1 MRKRLWI
8 SVGAGAAVL
17 AAIAILAIVIS
28 QQRLR
33 RHRVFRAAPAE
44 RRAKPP
50 AGIPPVERWTEE
62 FERLSPTEVEE
73 LLDQIE
79 QHDADLYAR
88 YSLGYLHAR
97 VLIERNELRDAA
109 RKLAPFLDAKSAFR
123 DLALYHQAEIDQAN
137 DDRAAASR
145 VRQQLIAEYPQA
157 FYRDQAIDEEADYLQ
172 SLGDPSPLVA
182 FVRAVTP
189 AASTARRRELSARIV
204 ESQLRAGQLA
214 NAFAG
219 GIALLKGG
227 TTDDAADRV
236 SRALDRS
243 DLVARMNAE
252 QKATIGDALRNHRRF
267 DRAVVLLNAA
277 LSGLPARRDE
287 LLFDIGRSYFGDEK
301 YAEAQQTYMRGANTA
316 VNAKAKATFLF
327 HASRAAQ
334 LRGDDAG
341 AERLMTA
348 TIAVVGRFP
357 ATTAALTQRIRTR
370 LKQKR
375 FADAATDLQLL
386 RKIAPNDHAVVEGSL
401 AYASG
406 VLGAGKS
413 GTALSVLNSVPRKL
427 LDKSDV
433 PEYGYWRAR
442 ALESRDLHAA
452 FNEYLGVLRST
463 VSTHFAYFARE
474 RLESAAMQ
482 SRVTQELIIREAQV
496 RNLIA
501 SKQFAVARQIETDR
515 ILLSSRNR
523 SPELQRL
530 ADIYRQT
537 PAYKNILELQ
547 PEPLPRLPNVNP
559 NDRATLLMALG
570 LYDEAADQVRQH
582 YPLRPLKSAL
592 TQSIAFNRGGASRES
607 IYAVEVL
614 MKSAPAD
621 YLPDLLPLIV
631 RQLLYPRYFY
641 GFIVEDSQK
650 FGTDPT
656 LVLAIMREESR
667 FNPRAKSE
675 AAARG
680 LLQFIITTAREIG
693 RDVGLIDVAPEDL
706 YDPRVIIKLGA
717 KYVSELSKQFDGNSY
732 RTAAAYNA
740 GPKQVAL
747 WLRLAPAAGDDWF
760 FSAINFDETKDYV
773 RKVMNSYRRY
783 NEIYG
788 NAGPQGGLRAEP

>member
-1 MRKRLWI
+1 MTKRFRI
-8 SVGAGAAVL
+8 SIAAGAAVL
-17 AAIAILAIVIS
+17 AAIVIVAIVIS

-44 RRAKPP
+44 HRVRPP
-50 AGIPPVERWTEE
+50 AGIPPVEQWSDA
-62 FERLSPTEVEE
+62 FERLAPADVEE
-73 LLDQIE
+73 LLDLIE
-79 QHDADLYAR
+79 EHNADLYAR

-97 VLIERNELRDAA
+97 VLIERNELHDATH
-109 RKLAPFLDAKSAFR
+109 KLAPFLAANSAFR
-123 DLALYHQAEIDQAN
+123 DLALYHRAEIDEAS
-137 DDRAAASR
+137 DDHAAASR
-145 VRQQLIAEYPQA
+145 ARQELIAKYPQTV
-157 FYRDQAIDEEADYLQ
+157 YRDQAIDEEADYLQ
-172 SLGDPSPLVA
+172 SLSDPSPLIA
-182 FVRAVTP
+182 FVRAVIPT
-189 AASTARRRELSARIV
+189 ANTARRRELNARIV
-204 ESQLRAGQLA
+204 ESQLRAGQVA
-214 NAFAG
+214 NAFVG
-219 GIALLKGG
+219 GMALLKGG

-236 SRALDRS
+236 SRGLDRS
-243 DLVARMNAE
+243 DLVARMTAE
-252 QKATIGDALRNHRRF
+252 QKAILGDALRNHRRF
-267 DRAVVLLNAA
+267 DRAVVLLTAA
-277 LSGLPARRDE
+277 LPGLPARRDE
-287 LLFDIGRSYFGDEK
+287 IEFNIGRSYFGDEK
-301 YAEAQQTYMRGANTA
+301 YAQAQQAYMRGANTTA
-316 VNAKAKATFLF
+316 DLKAKATFLF

-341 AERLMTA
+341 AERLMTS
-348 TIAVVGRFP
+348 TIAIPGRFP

-370 LKQKR
+370 VKKRR
-375 FADAATDLQLL
+375 FAEAANDLQLI

-406 VLGAGKS
+406 MLGAGNR
-413 GTALSVLNSVPRKL
+413 TAALSALNSVPRKL
-427 LDKSDV
+427 LDKFDV

-482 SRVTQELIIREAQV
+482 ARVTQELAVREAQV

-501 SKQFAVARQIETDR
+501 SKQFAVAKQIETDR

-523 SPELQRL
+523 AAELQRL
-530 ADIYRQT
+530 AGIYRQM

-547 PEPLPRLPNVNP
+547 AEALPRLPNVDP
-559 NDRATLLMALG
+559 NDRAALLMALG
-570 LYDEAADQVRQH
+570 LYDEATDHVRQK
-582 YPLRPLKSAL
+582 YPLRPLRSAL
-592 TQSIAFNRGGASRES
+592 TQSIAFNRGGASRDS

-614 MKSAPAD
+614 MRSVPAD
-621 YLPDLLPLIV
+621 YLPDLLPLV
-631 RQLLYPRYFY
+631 ARQLLYPRYFY
-641 GFIVEDSQK
+641 PYIVEDSQK
-650 FGTDPT
+650 YGGDPT

-693 RDVGLIDVAPEDL
+693 RDVGLLDISPEDL
-706 YDPRVIIKLGA
+706 YDPRVIIRLGA
-717 KYVSELSKQFDGNSY
+717 KYVSELSEQFGGNRY

-747 WLRLAPAAGDDWF
+747 WSRLAPAAGDDWF
-760 FSAINFDETKDYV
+760 LSAINFDETKDYV